1 MFRYAAAKAR
11 LFAGGGKRSS
21 FGLLEQ
27 NFVSFVFF
35 WVVLLVGRQK
45 RLLKICVILAWKGKI
60 PKNGFNNER
69 F

>member
-11 LFAGGGKRSS
+11 LFAAGGKRSS

-35 WVVLLVGRQK
+35 WVVSVSRQK

-60 PKNGFNNER
+60 PKNGVRNER